1 MTLSRL
7 SRFVFFLALTSLV
20 TFISLPIDQAW
31 AQSPCP
37 DPGKFGCFEI
47 LDQLPPIGGI
57 TIDKVI
63 DEFIQ
68 SQERPLVTIAN
79 IIFQIGLAIL
89 IMVGLLCVVVG
100 GYLYMTAGGSSEQIG
115 TAKKWIGAALI
126 GVTIGLVGWL
136 ILNTVS
142 PQFTEPGEP
151 TLILPSPTI

>member
-1 MTLSRL
+1 MTLP
-7 SRFVFFLALTSLV
+7 RFPRYVFFFGLASLV
-20 TFISLPIDQAW
+20 AFIALPIDQAR
-31 AQSPCP
+31 AQSSCP
-37 DPGKFGCFEI
+37 DPGKFGCFEV
-47 LDQLPPIGGI
+47 LDQLPSIGGI

-63 DEFIQ
+63 DTFIQ
-68 SQERPLVTIAN
+68 SEERPLVTIAN

-89 IMVGLLCVVVG
+89 IMVGLLSVVVG

-126 GVTIGLVGWL
+126 GVTIGLLGWL

-142 PQFTEPGEP
+142 PQFTEPEEP